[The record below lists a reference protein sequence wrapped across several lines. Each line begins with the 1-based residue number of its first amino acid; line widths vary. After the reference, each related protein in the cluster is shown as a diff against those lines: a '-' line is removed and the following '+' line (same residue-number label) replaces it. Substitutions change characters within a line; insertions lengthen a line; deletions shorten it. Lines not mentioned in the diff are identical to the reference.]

1 MANAIITGGAGFIA
15 SHLAEAIEN
24 KYDNIYL
31 IDNLVRTNGTRNID
45 HLSDK
50 FKFIEAEVSEFDF
63 SSISNV
69 EVIYHLAAT
78 RINRCAKDPA
88 EGHKLLADAGFNV
101 VKYCAEN
108 NIKLFFAS
116 TASVYNNPK
125 RFPIEE
131 TDPCEPHTLYGAAKY
146 YTEGLMRSFAKNNGL
161 QYSIC
166 RFFSVYGVR
175 MDCEGAYTEI
185 IFNWLNNINRGENKV
200 TVFGNPDEKVLDLV
214 YVKDVV
220 AANIHALDNY
230 QKLCGS
236 YYEVGLGQAHSFE
249 DVLDNLG
256 IAYSYTS
263 EQAIPKGYQFY
274 TCCNKY
280 KWMPGWEPK
289 FTLQTG
295 LIDYKSNHFISGGIG
310 QFSDASSMLN
320 LNTVA

>member
-15 SHLAEAIEN
+15 SHLAEAIES
-24 KYDNIYL
+24 KYDKIYL

-45 HLSDK
+45 HLPSK
-50 FKFIEAEVSEFDF
+50 FAFIEAEVSEFDF
-63 SSISNV
+63 SSIPNV

-88 EGHKLLADAGFNV
+88 EGHKLLADAGFKIV
-101 VKYCAEN
+101 QYCADN

-220 AANIHALDNY
+220 AAILKATKEWNNEVYNVSTESGVTITDLIKTISEALNVNLEVETKAENRTDIEKKRVGSVN
-230 QKLCGS
+230 KLKVIGWIPQ
-236 YYEVGLGQAHSFE
+236 YDLTRGIKETYE
-249 DVLDNLG
+249 
-256 IAYSYTS
+256 
-263 EQAIPKGYQFY
+263 
-274 TCCNKY
+274 
-280 KWMPGWEPK
+280 W
-289 FTLQTG
+289 
-295 LIDYKSNHFISGGIG
+295 IS
-310 QFSDASSMLN
+310 N
-320 LNTVA
+320 LNNIK